1 MEYYPNQYEAF
12 VSLNMSR
19 VNEDMDFSI
28 EKINIQDFMEEPSER
43 DYDKLMRRIN
53 DNDQMIEGGRRSSE
67 KSHTESSVN
76 LEEIIDGTEKEGESD
91 NDISVFMSSMSAS
104 DVKERNMFLTEC
116 LKGKRVTS
124 KQMNSFHQNE

>member
-76 LEEIIDGTEKEGESD
+76 L
-91 NDISVFMSSMSAS
+91 
-104 DVKERNMFLTEC
+104 
-116 LKGKRVTS
+116 
-124 KQMNSFHQNE
+124 